1 MPRRRTF
8 AAALLGLRSLDAD
21 FAMPSMASLVSNAG
35 SRGTGSPSLDTVSG
49 RPNRLSDGEMPAMGR
64 RSYAIQEEHVA

>member
-1 MPRRRTF
+1 M
-8 AAALLGLRSLDAD
+8 AALAPTARLQ
-21 FAMPSMASLVSNAG
+21 
-35 SRGTGSPSLDTVSG
+35 GTGSPSLDTVSG